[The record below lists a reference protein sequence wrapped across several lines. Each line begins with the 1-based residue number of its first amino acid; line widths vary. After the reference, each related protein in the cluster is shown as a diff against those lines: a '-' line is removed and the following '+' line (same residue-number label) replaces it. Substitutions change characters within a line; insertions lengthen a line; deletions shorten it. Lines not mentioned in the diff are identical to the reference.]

1 MDTVLIVDDDEQ
13 LLLILAEILGKY
25 KNKFTVFPVN
35 SGFEAIRAL
44 RERKFSLLITDL
56 VMEGIN
62 GFVFLSY
69 MAKNFPKVPCI
80 VMTGHGTPE
89 LKQRLEKQCTHFV
102 QKPFSVTE
110 LGELI
115 LSILGKEQFLLGTMN
130 GVSITGFLKLVE
142 TEAMSCICEI
152 QAPDGK
158 TGYLVFEG
166 GELYNA
172 VYGKF
177 KGPRAAMELFRFDRV
192 KIRFRNPPKKKFPRK
207 IKNSIREL
215 LKGAGVSPAVM
226 NH

>member
-13 LLLILAEILGKY
+13 LLLILTEILGKY

-35 SGFEAIRAL
+35 SGFEAIRTL

-62 GFVFLSY
+62 GFVLLSY

-80 VMTGHGTPE
+80 VMSGHGTPE
-89 LKQRLEKQCTHFV
+89 LKQRLEKQCTHFI

-115 LSILGKEQFLLGTMN
+115 LSVLGKEQFLLGTMN

-152 QAPDGK
+152 QDPDGK

-166 GELYNA
+166 GELYSA

-177 KGPRAAMELFRFDRV
+177 KGPRAAMEMFRFDRV

-207 IKNSIREL
+207 IKSSIREL
-215 LKGAGVSPAVM
+215 LKGAGIPPASM
-226 NH
+226 DH